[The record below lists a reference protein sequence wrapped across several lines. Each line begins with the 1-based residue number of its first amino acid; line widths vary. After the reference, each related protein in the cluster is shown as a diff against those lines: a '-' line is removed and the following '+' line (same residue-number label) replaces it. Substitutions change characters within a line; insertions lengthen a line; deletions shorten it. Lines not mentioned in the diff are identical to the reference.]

1 MTTLVAVEI
10 KIQFVCKKLWYN
22 QENMSSKSLR
32 LAKGKNEFFPPKIH
46 ATNYN
51 QNFLLRFGKK
61 TTLKLYI
68 LRRLNTSMP
77 SPTNL
82 AQLIIVLLRGW
93 DRFSKPTWTIITR
106 GLKITENKVHIL

>member
-10 KIQFVCKKLWYN
+10 KIQFVCKKLWYK

-32 LAKGKNEFFPPKIH
+32 LAKGENEFFPPKIH

-68 LRRLNTSMP
+68 LRRLKHEYAIP
-77 SPTNL
+77 H
-82 AQLIIVLLRGW
+82 QLSSVDYCTVAWVGPFFKAHLDHHHSG
-93 DRFSKPTWTIITR
+93 S
-106 GLKITENKVHIL
+106 